1 MSDNQPLLDRLRA
14 MYIPASLQLEL
25 QPRLSH
31 EDAEQIIAR
40 ITTLERELAEAKKKA
55 AQWDYFATAII
66 KGIERPAATSDT
78 VLVDTALDWITRAKA
93 AEAQLTAANA
103 TIAACKA
110 DNDRLTDALKWLA
123 SGYTGVSSETLLF
136 ATFGIQSERNSH
148 PYDHGDRSR
157 CVALIRRLPWT
168 LEGLQKLERED
179 KGWAAQVPL
188 ILDELKKPTPADARE
203 AQ

>member
-1 MSDNQPLLDRLRA
+1 MSDNAYINDLKERNAELR
-14 MYIPASLQLEL
+14 
-25 QPRLSH
+25 
-31 EDAEQIIAR
+31 
-40 ITTLERELAEAKKKA
+40 RELAEAKSHIVTSV
-55 AQWDYFATAII
+55 YGFAPIDGNASFTTAV
-66 KGIERPAATSDT
+66 KSVCDERDS
-78 VLVDTALDWITRAKA
+78 LR
-93 AEAQLTAANA
+93 AQLTAANA

-188 ILDELKKPTPADARE
+188 ILDELKKPTPAAAKE
-203 AQ
+203 EQ